1 MVDGREF
8 NASEVAVVIREVVGI
23 NICSFHGV
31 DGFAD
36 VVVHLLESVVFH
48 FAVFIFK
55 VGVCGSITIS

>member
-8 NASEVAVVIREVVGI
+8 NASEVSVVTWEVIGVDV
-23 NICSFHGV
+23 CSFHGV